1 MQLLEYT
8 FYMEEPEEGD
18 VENLL
23 LGGELNEQDPVT
35 DEEEVAVEDPFAAD
49 EEVEGD
55 ESIEMDVTADEEVE
69 GEEVDVD
76 PFGGDDAM
84 EVEDEFIDTGAE
96 TSVEVDVT
104 DIVDKA
110 EATQEEI
117 ASLTSKMDE
126 LLGKLGDLEN
136 QVSGM
141 DQVITKIDDL
151 EKEIEV
157 RNPTPVEKL
166 EMRSMDS
173 FPYSV
178 SLTDFWA
185 DQEGYD
191 TSGEEE
197 EEYVI
202 TQKDVD
208 EYSETDIKQSFS
220 YKADD
225 DED

>member
-8 FYMEEPEEGD
+8 FYMEEPEED
-18 VENLL
+18 ETENLL
-23 LGGELNEQDPVT
+23 LGAELNEQDPVA
-35 DEEEVAVEDPFAAD
+35 DEEIEVEEDPFA
-49 EEVEGD
+49 
-55 ESIEMDVTADEEVE
+55 
-69 GEEVDVD
+69 GEEVVDDEVAMD
-76 PFGGDDAM
+76 PFGGEEGI
-84 EVEDEFIDTGAE
+84 EVEDEFVDTGEE
-96 TSVEVDVT
+96 TVEVDVT

-117 ASLTSKMDE
+117 ASLTSKMDD
-126 LLGKLGDLEN
+126 LLGKLGDLES
-136 QVSGM
+136 QVTGM
-141 DQVITKIDDL
+141 DQVINKIEDL

-178 SLTDFWA
+178 TLTDFWA
-185 DQEGYD
+185 DQEGYEVG
-191 TSGEEE
+191 SEE

-220 YKADD
+220 YNADD
-225 DED
+225 EEN